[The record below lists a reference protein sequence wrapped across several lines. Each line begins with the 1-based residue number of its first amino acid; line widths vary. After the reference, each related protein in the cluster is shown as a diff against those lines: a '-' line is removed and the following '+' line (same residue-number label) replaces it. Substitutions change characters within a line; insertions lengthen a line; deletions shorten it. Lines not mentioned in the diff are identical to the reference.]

1 MKYHVTV
8 PLSQVFIRRGQGK
21 NMTYDLNRIE
31 VKYIKLNNSSRIVK
45 GNKKEIKDPEVG
57 IVFHNIV

>member
-1 MKYHVTV
+1 
-8 PLSQVFIRRGQGK
+8 
-21 NMTYDLNRIE
+21 MTYDLNRIE
-31 VKYIKLNNSSRIVK
+31 VEYIKLNNSFRIVK